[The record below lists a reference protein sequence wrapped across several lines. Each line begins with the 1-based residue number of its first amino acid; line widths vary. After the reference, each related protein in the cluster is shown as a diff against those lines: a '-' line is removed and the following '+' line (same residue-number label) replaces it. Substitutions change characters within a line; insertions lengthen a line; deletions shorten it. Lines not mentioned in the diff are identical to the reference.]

1 MLERQV
7 EIVNKKGL
15 HARAAAK
22 FINLAN
28 GFESDIMVARGE
40 DEVNGKSIMGL
51 LMLAANKG
59 TRLTLRAE
67 GNDEESAIEKI
78 SHLIESKFEESE

>member
-28 GFESDIMVARGE
+28 GFESEIMVARGE

-59 TRLTLRAE
+59 TMITLRAS
-67 GNDEESAIEKI
+67 GGDEDQAIDKI
-78 SHLIESKFEESE
+78 SRLIESKFEESE